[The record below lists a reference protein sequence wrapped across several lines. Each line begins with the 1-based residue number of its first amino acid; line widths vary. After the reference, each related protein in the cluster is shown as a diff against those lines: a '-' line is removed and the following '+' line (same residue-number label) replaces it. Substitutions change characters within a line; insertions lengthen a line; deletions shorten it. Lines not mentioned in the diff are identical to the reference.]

1 MVVSPSTTVTA
12 VPKVSTAASSSK
24 SSAPA
29 VSSSRASTAT
39 SKPRG
44 ALAKRI
50 GDSKKLVAFDDSTLG
65 EAWARPL
72 ANVWY
77 LRTDSNQDAI
87 EGRLARLLDGHDGLL
102 VQGVREEGAFRN
114 TGLRW
119 FRRRRREEDA
129 AASNVVAFPTPA
141 DATYPLEG
149 DAMNEP
155 APLRAAS

>member
-1 MVVSPSTTVTA
+1 MRTFLVSYDLA
-12 VPKVSTAASSSK
+12 N
-24 SSAPA
+24 PA
-29 VSSSRASTAT
+29 MNQ
-39 SKPRG
+39 PY
-44 ALAKRI
+44 LADAI
-50 GDSKKLVAFDDSTLG
+50 MALG

-77 LRTDSNQDAI
+77 LRTDSSQDAI
-87 EGRLARLLDGHDGLL
+87 EGRLARLLDEHDGLL

-149 DAMNEP
+149 DAMDEP
-155 APLRAAS
+155 TPLRVAS